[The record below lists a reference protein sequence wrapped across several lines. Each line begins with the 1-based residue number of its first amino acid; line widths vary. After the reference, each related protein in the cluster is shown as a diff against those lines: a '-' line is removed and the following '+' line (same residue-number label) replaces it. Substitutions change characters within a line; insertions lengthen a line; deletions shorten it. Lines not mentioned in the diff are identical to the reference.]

1 MDWDFSKLRQI
12 AALTLFILSFWAIFK
27 ISDPHYH
34 LILHF
39 ENDLLVINIKK
50 GEIRTDTLQIP
61 IKDIKALKFV
71 SHFPRTRN
79 EALFDFSR
87 SYQLMYQTHG
97 DDSFK
102 KLLDIE
108 SGTITLKVDDIANIM
123 RFITKRNREI
133 NIPREQ
139 AEYFNL

>member
-1 MDWDFSKLRQI
+1 
-12 AALTLFILSFWAIFK
+12 
-27 ISDPHYH
+27 
-34 LILHF
+34 
-39 ENDLLVINIKK
+39 
-50 GEIRTDTLQIP
+50 
-61 IKDIKALKFV
+61 
-71 SHFPRTRN
+71 
-79 EALFDFSR
+79 
-87 SYQLMYQTHG
+87 MYQTHG